1 MFGIWNWGFE
11 TLTNSTGRFAGQD
24 ARSLRNASALG
35 IHRAGRHFGEGF
47 VRVLPRCAAFNITF
61 YDDRQNH
68 FDASVGTLIDVPVAI
83 YQRFRCISTGVKLT
97 FILPCQ
103 LELIE
108 LGWEEGS
115 ARKGVLTLG
124 QTNVLEIGQMAA
136 QEELGLILRLRVLA
150 PGGTGLVICA
160 HTNESEADDGLEAQR
175 EITLNALGETV
186 SLAVERSGAEL
197 LLSWPSCFADEW
209 ILKPSDLDADSGGR
223 QSPGRPSS
231 NGIITVTK
239 SRPTTSPISSACAAS
254 LRISATIIYRF
265 KVEPARR
272 CVVQ

>member
-1 MFGIWNWGFE
+1 VEVDSKDADLGDRVVRVELDVRDLELGFFE
-11 TLTNSTGRFAGQD
+11 TLTNSTGRFAVAKTLGRYEMQ
-24 ARSLRNASALG
+24 ARAIDSHGL
-35 IHRAGRHFGEGF
+35 EGTSEKVSF
-47 VRVLPRCAAFNITF
+47 EVLPRCAAFNITF
-61 YDDRQNH
+61 YDDRQNR

-108 LGWEEGS
+108 LGWEQGS

-124 QTNVLEIGQMAA
+124 QTNVIEIGQMAA
-136 QEELGLILRLRVLA
+136 QEELGLILRLRVVA
-150 PGGTGLVICA
+150 PGGTAWVIRA

-209 ILKPSDLDADSGGR
+209 ILETASDLDAGFGWAPVAGTPTLQRNHYSYKIAANQ
-223 QSPGRPSS
+223 QSHFFR
-231 NGIITVTK
+231 
-239 SRPTTSPISSACAAS
+239 
-254 LRISATIIYRF
+254 LRR
-265 KVEPARR
+265 
-272 CVVQ
+272 